1 MEGCGVGGGGELR
14 VYVKNMTVG
23 GVGRRERTLWWAN
36 MTIELKDGSVRG
48 R

>member
-1 MEGCGVGGGGELR
+1 MEGCGVGGGGEVR

-23 GVGRRERTLWWAN
+23 GVGRRERTLWWPDR
-36 MTIELKDGSVRG
+36 TIELKDGSARG